1 MRVSGSTRGGLGIQ
15 SRVKSPI
22 RARLGGS
29 MPDSYQANQKPI
41 GRGARVD
48 QEAATPRPKCWPGSI
63 SVSISRQ
70 NLAKRDPRP
79 MLLGRSLV
87 AARRQATDTR
97 SVELGANTKCVC
109 QDRPEAVWGSSPES
123 RAPSELVSVDQC
135 LTATRPIKSQ
145 SAEGHTSTKK
155 PRRRGRNVG
164 RAPFRSRFRGRTW
177 PA

>member
-41 GRGARVD
+41 GRGAHVD

-70 NLAKRDPRP
+70 NLA
-79 MLLGRSLV
+79 
-87 AARRQATDTR
+87 
-97 SVELGANTKCVC
+97 SVTL
-109 QDRPEAVWGSSPES
+109 DRCCW
-123 RAPSELVSVDQC
+123 
-135 LTATRPIKSQ
+135 
-145 SAEGHTSTKK
+145 
-155 PRRRGRNVG
+155 VG
-164 RAPFRSRFRGRTW
+164 RW
-177 PA
+177 